1 VARTGAVGYLT
12 LARHPGLAPGRLGLA
27 PSHPELRLSIRAEA
41 QGIEMAI
48 WQSLSILHA
57 TLQLTS
63 ALTLTTPPPAQR
75 VSVLVYLLDLVEITG
90 ADQSF
95 LADVFIAA
103 RWHDPALADAGS
115 ERRSLDP
122 DEVWHPNFVVVN
134 ERAAARTLP
143 EVMNVD
149 QNGNVQYS
157 MRLTGRFSAPMNL
170 AAFPLDRQ
178 TFSVWVVAP
187 PLGGRRVTLIP
198 DTSFTDLRNEQLSVS
213 DWTIAETHLVTQ
225 EYEAAPSTD
234 ALIGVALV
242 VSATRNRGYYIIQ
255 VLIPL
260 VAIVL
265 MAWTVFWID
274 PGVVATRVGVVVST
288 MLTLIAYRFMLGN
301 LVPRLSYLTRLDYFM
316 LGATGMV
323 TLTLFVMAGA
333 SYLARAGRGKI
344 VERIDRVGRVAF
356 PLLFGGFTALVWLL

>member
-1 VARTGAVGYLT
+1 MTIWG
-12 LARHPGLAPGRLGLA
+12 
-27 PSHPELRLSIRAEA
+27 SI
-41 QGIEMAI
+41 GFVN
-48 WQSLSILHA
+48 A
-57 TLQLTS
+57 TLQLAS
-63 ALTLTTPPPAQR
+63 ALSVTAPPPTPQPAQR
-75 VSVLVYLLDLVEITG
+75 ASVLVYLLDLVEITG

-95 LADVFIAA
+95 LADVIIIA
-103 RWHDPALADAGS
+103 RWNDPALADAGS
-115 ERRSLDP
+115 ESRSLDP
-122 DEVWHPNFVVVN
+122 DEVWHPDLVVIN

-143 EVMNVD
+143 AVMNVD
-149 QNGNVQYS
+149 QYGNVQYS

-187 PLGGRRVTLIP
+187 PLGGRRIALTP
-198 DTSFTDLRNEQLSVS
+198 DTSLTDMRNAQLSVS
-213 DWTIAETHLVTQ
+213 DWTITDTRLMAQ
-225 EYEAAPSTD
+225 EYRATPSSEAMM
-234 ALIGVALV
+234 GVALV

-274 PGVVATRVGVVVST
+274 PAVVATRVGVVVST

-301 LVPRLSYLTRLDYFM
+301 LVPKLSYLTRLDYFM
-316 LGATGMV
+316 LGATSMV

-333 SYLARAGRGKI
+333 SYLARAGHGKI
-344 VERIDRVGRVAF
+344 VERIDRIGRVAF
-356 PLLFGGFTALVWLL
+356 PLMFGGFTALVWLL

>member
-1 VARTGAVGYLT
+1 
-12 LARHPGLAPGRLGLA
+12 
-27 PSHPELRLSIRAEA
+27 
-41 QGIEMAI
+41 MAI
-48 WQSLSILHA
+48 SESLNILHA
-57 TLQLTS
+57 TLHLAS
-63 ALTLTTPPPAQR
+63 ALTLTTPPPAPQPAQR

-103 RWHDPALADAGS
+103 LWHDPALADAGS
-115 ERRSLDP
+115 ENRSLDP
-122 DEVWHPNFVVVN
+122 DEVWHPNLVVIN

-149 QNGNVQYS
+149 QYGNVQYS

-187 PLGGRRVTLIP
+187 PLGGRPVALTP
-198 DTSFTDLRNEQLSVS
+198 DTSLTDLRGAQLSVS
-213 DWTIAETHLVTQ
+213 DWTIAETHLVAK
-225 EYEAAPSTD
+225 EYRATPSSEPL
-234 ALIGVALV
+234 AGVALV
-242 VSATRNRGYYIIQ
+242 VSATRNRGYYVIQ

-274 PGVVATRVGVVVST
+274 PAVVATRVGVVVST

-301 LVPRLSYLTRLDYFM
+301 LVPKLSYLTRLDYFM
-316 LGATGMV
+316 LGATSMV
-323 TLTLFVMAGA
+323 TLTLFVMAGT
-333 SYLARAGRGKI
+333 SYLARAGRGTI

-356 PLLFGGFTALVWLL
+356 PLVFG